1 MGIAPNLDDE
11 TGDGCTV
18 LYDMGTEIARLARV
32 YIYGR
37 RERREITRQTAI
49 RNRTTL
55 TAFCASYGRRPVAN
69 MSRTDVERWQAQ
81 RGHLAAGTR
90 RYEYATARGFVHWL
104 MLTGKLKRDPFAAIK
119 PPRVPRSV
127 PRAMPRADAD
137 ALVSALP
144 DARARAVVA
153 LMLGLGLRV
162 GEVATVET
170 GDYDAAAGTLLVRGK
185 GGHERLLPVTPGV
198 RADLDAYLRT
208 TGAPAGPL
216 IRKVKGSG
224 GLSTRQLGKIVRWA
238 MESAGVKDRPGD
250 GRACHSLRHTRA
262 SEVAEL
268 PGVNITVLQA
278 ILGHQSLASTQIYLR
293 RAELGRMRE
302 ALELSSH

>member
-1 MGIAPNLDDE
+1 M
-11 TGDGCTV
+11 GDGCTV
-18 LYDMGTEIARLARV
+18 LYDMGTELAQLARE
-32 YIYGR
+32 YIAGR
-37 RERREITRQTAI
+37 YRRAEIGRQTAI
-49 RNRTTL
+49 RNRSAL
-55 TAFCASYGRRPVAN
+55 AAFCASYGRRPVRN
-69 MSRTDVERWQAQ
+69 MSRADIERWQAA
-81 RGHLAAGTR
+81 RAHLAAGTR
-90 RYEYATARGFVHWL
+90 RYEYATARGFVAWL
-104 MLTGKLKRDPFAAIK
+104 RLSGRLKGDPFATIK

-170 GDYDAAAGTLLVRGK
+170 GDYDAVAGTLVVRGK
-185 GGHERLLPVTPGV
+185 GGHQRLLPVTANV

-208 TGAPAGPL
+208 TRAPAGPL
-216 IRKVKGSG
+216 IRRRTGSG
-224 GLSTRQLGKIVRWA
+224 GLSTRQLGKIVRRA
-238 MESAGVKDRPGD
+238 MESAGVKDHAGD

-268 PGVNITVLQA
+268 PGVSITVLQA

-293 RAELGRMRE
+293 RAELGRMRD
-302 ALELSSH
+302 ALEQSAS